1 MRYGYFQW
9 EFLILGPQMG
19 PQINFFENYI
29 MSVFTGTKNQNR
41 ISHGCDL
48 NLKQIFM
55 LENVVFSMIS
65 NDL

>member
-1 MRYGYFQW
+1 MMYGYFQW
-9 EFLILGPQMG
+9 EFLILGPQMR

-29 MSVFTGTKNQNR
+29 MSSFTGTKNQNR

-48 NLKQIFM
+48 NVNQIII

>member
-1 MRYGYFQW
+1 MRI
-9 EFLILGPQMG
+9 LIVGPQMG
-19 PQINFFENYI
+19 PHINFFENYI
-29 MSVFTGTKNQNR
+29 KSSSTGTKNQNR

-48 NLKQIFM
+48 NVNQIII

>member
-1 MRYGYFQW
+1 
-9 EFLILGPQMG
+9 MG
-19 PQINFFENYI
+19 PEIQFFEKYS
-29 MSVFTGTKNQNR
+29 MSSFTGTKNQNR

-48 NLKQIFM
+48 NVNQIFM